1 MATNLFNETEFETM
15 RRRTLLAAVGGVLL
29 TGCVSSDG
37 NADDNGTPPSNGE
50 GSDGPTETAT
60 PAEVVDPGPCPETW
74 PVVIQNDD
82 QQDHTLSVRITDADS
97 DEVLDRRFDI
107 RSNARSPSTETIETE
122 TEVRYEA
129 EYVVEVTFGGE
140 TVTEEVEIDCG
151 SLYIIITDEA
161 TVEIRPAIEHE

>member
-1 MATNLFNETEFETM
+1 M
-15 RRRTLLAAVGGVLL
+15 RRRTVLAAAGGVLV

-37 NADDNGTPPSNGE
+37 FGDDDGTATSNGE
-50 GSDGPTETAT
+50 GPDEPAGTAT

-82 QQDHTLSVRITDADS
+82 RQEHTLSVTITDTDG
-97 DEVLDRRFDI
+97 DDVLDRSFDI
-107 RSNARSPSTETIETE
+107 QSNARSPSAERIETD

-129 EYVVEVTFGGE
+129 EYVVEVTLGE
-140 TVTEEVEIDCG
+140 DTVTEAVEIDCG
-151 SLYIIITDEA
+151 SLYIIITDET